1 MQYFSSMETVFY
13 QFGNETSATLFQD
26 ISRYIDIID
35 ELKDNVIS
43 YSLYDINEGYRPDQL
58 SQALYGSP
66 LYYWTFYLMNDHVR
80 ERGWPLSNEELMN
93 VVNTEFPGV
102 TLTTRDSLS
111 GKFKIGQ
118 TVRGASSGATGKI
131 VHRNLNLGQV
141 VLNDVTGTFS
151 LGGEG
156 VQSNVTSLTET
167 TTESIVAV
175 SSSLEKLAA
184 RHYIDGNKK
193 ITDIDPAIGPGALL
207 TEITNQQFFHDE
219 NEKLKEI
226 KIIKPN
232 LIERVSSDYKK
243 ALRS

>member
-1 MQYFSSMETVFY
+1 M
-13 QFGNETSATLFQD
+13 
-26 ISRYIDIID
+26 
-35 ELKDNVIS
+35 
-43 YSLYDINEGYRPDQL
+43 L
-58 SQALYGSP
+58 S
-66 LYYWTFYLMNDHVR
+66 
-80 ERGWPLSNEELMN
+80 
-93 VVNTEFPGV
+93 
-102 TLTTRDSLS
+102 
-111 GKFKIGQ
+111 
-118 TVRGASSGATGKI
+118 
-131 VHRNLNLGQV
+131 
-141 VLNDVTGTFS
+141 DVTGTFN

-184 RHYIDGNKK
+184 RHYVDGNKK

-207 TEITNQQFFHDE
+207 TEITNQQFFYDE